1 MTAQRMDRMRRTLER
16 RQPDL
21 AVLMDQVH
29 KPHNLGAIL
38 RTCDAVGVAAV
49 HAVTRRGEPSPRRA
63 ASSGVGQWVEVQTH
77 PDIPAAMAALR
88 EQGMTVYAAHLSD
101 EAVDFRS
108 VDYTCPS
115 AVLLGAEKHG
125 VGPEAA
131 ALADRHITIP
141 MHGLGAS
148 LNVSVA
154 AAVILY
160 EAERQ
165 RVAAGLYGRPRLE
178 EAVIRRK
185 LFEWLHPKLAARF
198 RAAGTPYPELDDE
211 GCIVPRQGNVGRK
224 LPAP

>member
-1 MTAQRMDRMRRTLER
+1 MTARRMERMRRALER

-29 KPHNLGAIL
+29 KPHNLGAVL
-38 RTCDAVGVAAV
+38 RTCDGVGVATV

-63 ASSGVGQWVEVQTH
+63 ASSGVGQWVDVRTH
-77 PDIPAAMAALR
+77 PDIPAAMAELR
-88 EQGMTVYAAHLSD
+88 EQGFSVYAAHLSD

-108 VDYTCPS
+108 VDYTRPS
-115 AVLLGAEKHG
+115 AILLGAEKHG
-125 VGPEAA
+125 VGLEAA

-165 RVAAGLYGRPRLE
+165 RAAAGLYDRPRLADE
-178 EAVIRRK
+178 TIRRK
-185 LFEWLHPKLAARF
+185 LFEWLHPRLAARY
-198 RAAGTPYPELDDE
+198 RSSGEPYPDLDDE
-211 GCIVPRQGNVGRK
+211 GHVVRRAG
-224 LPAP
+224 